1 METNLMIYVQN
12 DRDVYT
18 LIEWLQNTLA
28 KKIRKGIT
36 PDTEF
41 LKNSSTVKKIIC
53 MSKNLLFKYDHQ
65 VATKSDILE
74 AKELIVNEIIET
86 AYYIAGEN
94 KR

>member
-1 METNLMIYVQN
+1 MKTNLMIYVQN
-12 DRDVYT
+12 DRDVYVF
-18 LIEWLQNTLA
+18 IEWLQNTLA
-28 KKIRKGIT
+28 KKISKGIT
-36 PDTEF
+36 PDKEF

-53 MSKNLLFKYDHQ
+53 MSNKILFKNDHQ

-94 KR
+94 K

>member
-12 DRDVYT
+12 DRDAYT

-28 KKIRKGIT
+28 KKISKGIT
-36 PDTEF
+36 PDKEF
-41 LKNSSTVKKIIC
+41 LKKSSTLKKIIC
-53 MSKNLLFKYDHQ
+53 MSEKSLLANDHQ
-65 VATKSDILE
+65 IATKSDILE

-94 KR
+94 K

>member
-12 DRDVYT
+12 DREVYT

-28 KKIRKGIT
+28 KKISKGIT
-36 PDTEF
+36 PDKEF

-53 MSKNLLFKYDHQ
+53 MSKNLLFKNDHQ
-65 VATKSDILE
+65 VATKCDILE

-94 KR
+94 K